1 MVEKGFLITLLGV
14 LMGIEP
20 YLNFVWIEEGMVA
33 GCAGPRS
40 EADLAFLKK
49 MGIRAIVRMY
59 PTIISQHVAAAGL
72 SDCLVPVE
80 NFHPPLPEDIERMLA
95 FLHESLAEGA
105 PVAVSCRAGD
115 GRTGV
120 VLGCYLVSK
129 GLTARESI
137 TQLWAKY
144 PGYLETPEQE
154 DAVYEYE
161 VRLRLRKR

>member
-1 MVEKGFLITLLGV
+1 MRS
-14 LMGIEP
+14 EP
-20 YLNFVWIEEGMVA
+20 YLNFVWIEEGVVA

-40 EADLAFLKK
+40 EADLAFLKR

-59 PTIISQHVAAAGL
+59 PTIISQQVAAAGL
-72 SDCLVPVE
+72 TDCLVPVE
-80 NFHPPLPEDIERMLA
+80 DFHPPLPEDIDRMMA
-95 FLHESLAEGA
+95 FVHESLAEGA

-120 VLGCYLVSK
+120 VLGCYLVGK
-129 GLTARESI
+129 GLSAHQAI
-137 TQLWAKY
+137 AQLWAKY

-161 VRLRLRKR
+161 ERLRARS